1 MLNDNFVYLALLI
14 SFIGIIPYTID
25 TIKGKVKPNRVTWF
39 LWSFVPFI
47 AFISQIKQGV
57 GIQSLF
63 TFMTAFTP
71 AIVFLASFFNKKAYW
86 KIGRLDITCGILSI
100 LGVIL
105 WQLTSIANLAI
116 FFSIM
121 ADFLAALPTV
131 VKSWFEPETEN
142 YIPYLTAAISA
153 LITILTIKIWNFETG
168 AFSIY
173 ILFMMTLIG
182 ILVKFKVGNLLK
194 K

>member
-1 MLNDNFVYLALLI
+1 MA
-14 SFIGIIPYTID
+14 
-25 TIKGKVKPNRVTWF
+25 
-39 LWSFVPFI
+39 
-47 AFISQIKQGV
+47 AFS
-57 GIQSLF
+57 
-63 TFMTAFTP
+63 P
-71 AIVFLASFFNKKAYW
+71 AIVFLASFLNKKAYW
-86 KIGRLDITCGILSI
+86 KIGKLDISCGILSI
-100 LGVIL
+100 LGVVL
-105 WQLTSIANLAI
+105 WQLTSIGNLAI

-142 YIPYLTAAISA
+142 YIPYLTSAMSA

-168 AFSIY
+168 AFSMY
-173 ILFMMTLIG
+173 ILIMMSLIA